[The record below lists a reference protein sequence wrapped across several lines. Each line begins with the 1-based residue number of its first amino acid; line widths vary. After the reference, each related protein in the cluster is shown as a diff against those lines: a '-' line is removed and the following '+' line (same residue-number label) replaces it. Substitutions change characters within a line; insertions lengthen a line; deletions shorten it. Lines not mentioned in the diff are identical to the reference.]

1 MAQIIDYNK
10 IKEAS
15 AKHPKL
21 KEINYTYG
29 TAGFRM
35 KAEYLESVIFRVGI
49 LAGLRSK
56 KLNSKVIGIMV
67 TASHN
72 PEADNGVKLVDP
84 NGEMLEQRWE
94 GYATQLANAQSEEDL
109 ITVIKSIVSQNE
121 IDESK
126 NAIVVYARDTRPSG
140 PKLIAALEDG
150 IKAINA
156 VGENLGIKTTPQ
168 LHYFTN
174 YLNCCE
180 KPAEGRYEELADKL
194 YYEKFANAFYKAVG
208 DNQRLSTVYI
218 DAANGVGAPKL
229 RELAEWIDKINDN
242 IFKVTI
248 INDDINARGKLNFQ
262 CGADYVKTGQNP
274 PLGLNLTCEHRAAS
288 LDGDADRIVFYYVEG
303 DGTFRLLDG
312 DKIAALS
319 AGFII
324 ELVKTAGLDIN
335 VGVVQTA
342 YANGSSTAYLEEELK
357 VPVSCVPT
365 GVKHLHHKAQEY
377 DVGVYFEANGHG
389 TILFSSEARTAE
401 QETAVKKLQALSEL
415 INQTVGDALSDLLFV
430 ESILM
435 NRQWSFQKWNSI
447 YTDMPNRLVK
457 VVVSNRHIFKT
468 TNAERTLV
476 EPKGLQEKIDKLV
489 AQYKNG
495 RSFVRPS
502 GTEDVVR
509 VYAEASTREDCDELA
524 FKVAGLVYDEAG
536 GTGGRPSEFFKIK
549 CIELVQQIVIKVSR
563 IISSKRQQLS
573 RLELA
578 FLIIGQINNLP
589 KRNLFVNNFH

>member
-1 MAQIIDYNK
+1 MAQTIDYNK

-15 AKHPKL
+15 VKYPKL

-35 KAEYLESVIFRVGI
+35 KADYLESVIFRVGI

-56 KLNSKVIGIMV
+56 KLNSKFIGIMV

-84 NGEMLEQRWE
+84 SGEMLEQRWE
-94 GYATQLANAQSEEDL
+94 AYATQLANAQSEEEL

-126 NAIVVYARDTRPSG
+126 NAAIVYARDTRPSG

-180 KPAEGRYEELADKL
+180 KPVEGNCEELADKL
-194 YYEKFANAFYKAVG
+194 YYEKFANAFHKAVG
-208 DNQRLSTVYI
+208 DNQRLSTINV

-229 RELAEWIDKINDN
+229 KELAEWIDKINDN

-248 INDDINARGKLNFQ
+248 INGDINTRGKLNFQ
-262 CGADYVKTGQNP
+262 CGADYVKSGQNP
-274 PLGLNLTCEHRAAS
+274 PLGLSLSCEQRAAS
-288 LDGDADRIVFYYVEG
+288 LDGDADRIVFYYVEE
-303 DGTFRLLDG
+303 DR
-312 DKIAALS
+312 IAALS

-342 YANGSSTAYLEEELK
+342 YANGSSTAYLEKEL
-357 VPVSCVPT
+357 
-365 GVKHLHHKAQEY
+365 
-377 DVGVYFEANGHG
+377 
-389 TILFSSEARTAE
+389 
-401 QETAVKKLQALSEL
+401 AVKKLQASAEL

-430 ESILM
+430 ESILI

-457 VVVSNRHIFKT
+457 VVVANRQIFKT

-476 EPKGLQEKIDKLV
+476 KPKGLQEKIDKLV
-489 AQYKNG
+489 AQYKN
-495 RSFVRPS
+495 
-502 GTEDVVR
+502 VR
-509 VYAEASTREDCDELA
+509 VYAEASTRVDCDELA

-536 GTGGRPSEFFKIK
+536 GCGGRPSEF
-549 CIELVQQIVIKVSR
+549 
-563 IISSKRQQLS
+563 
-573 RLELA
+573 
-578 FLIIGQINNLP
+578 
-589 KRNLFVNNFH
+589 

>member
-1 MAQIIDYNK
+1 MAQTIDYNK

-15 AKHPKL
+15 VKYPKL

-35 KAEYLESVIFRVGI
+35 KADYLESVIFRVGI

-56 KLNSKVIGIMV
+56 KLNSKFIGIMV

-84 NGEMLEQRWE
+84 SGEMLEQRWE
-94 GYATQLANAQSEEDL
+94 AYATQLANAQNEEEL

-121 IDESK
+121 INESK
-126 NAIVVYARDTRPSG
+126 NAVVVYARDTRPSG

-168 LHYFTN
+168 LHYYTN
-174 YLNCCE
+174 HLNCSE
-180 KPAEGRYEELADKL
+180 KPVEGNCEELADTL
-194 YYEKFANAFYKAVG
+194 YYEKFANAFHKAVG
-208 DNQRLSTVYI
+208 GNQRLSTINV

-229 RELAEWIDKINDN
+229 KELAEWIDKINDN
-242 IFKVTI
+242 IFKVAI
-248 INDDINARGKLNFQ
+248 INGDINTRGKLNFQ
-262 CGADYVKTGQNP
+262 CGADYVKSGQNP
-274 PLGLNLTCEHRAAS
+274 PLGLSLSCEQRAAS
-288 LDGDADRIVFYYVEG
+288 LDGDADH
-303 DGTFRLLDG
+303 GTFRLLDG

-324 ELVKTAGLDIN
+324 ELVKAAGLDIN

-342 YANGSSTAYLEEELK
+342 YANGSSTAYLEKELK

-389 TILFSSEARTAE
+389 TILFSSEAMNKIYSVQERTTE
-401 QETAVKKLQALSEL
+401 QEKAIKKLQAASEL

-430 ESILM
+430 ESILI

-457 VVVSNRHIFKT
+457 VVVSNRQIFKT

-489 AQYKNG
+489 AQYKN
-495 RSFVRPS
+495 
-502 GTEDVVR
+502 
-509 VYAEASTREDCDELA
+509 
-524 FKVAGLVYDEAG
+524 
-536 GTGGRPSEFFKIK
+536 
-549 CIELVQQIVIKVSR
+549 
-563 IISSKRQQLS
+563 
-573 RLELA
+573 
-578 FLIIGQINNLP
+578 
-589 KRNLFVNNFH
+589 

>member
-1 MAQIIDYNK
+1 MAQTIDYDK
-10 IKEAS
+10 IKKAS
-15 AKHPKL
+15 AKYPKL

-49 LAGLRSK
+49 LGGLRSK
-56 KLNSKVIGIMV
+56 KLNSKVIGIMI

-84 NGEMLEQRWE
+84 SGEMLEQQWE
-94 GYATQLANAQSEEDL
+94 GYATQLANAQSDDDL
-109 ITVIKSIVSQNE
+109 IAVIKSIVSENG

-126 NAIVVYARDTRPSG
+126 EASIVYARDTRPSG
-140 PKLIAALEDG
+140 PKLVAALEEG
-150 IKAINA
+150 IKAINV
-156 VGENLGIKTTPQ
+156 VGGNLGVKTTPQ
-168 LHYFTN
+168 LHYFTY
-174 YLNCCE
+174 YLNYCE
-180 KPAEGRYEELADKL
+180 KPTEGSYEELADKL
-194 YYEKFANAFYKAVG
+194 YYQKFAEAFHKAVG
-208 DNQRLSTVYI
+208 DNPCLSPITI

-229 RELAEWIDKINDN
+229 KELAEWIDKINN
-242 IFKVTI
+242 NVFEVEI
-248 INDDINARGKLNFQ
+248 INDDIKSQGKLNFN
-262 CGADYVKTGQNP
+262 CGADYVKSGQKIPTGA
-274 PLGLNLTCEHRAAS
+274 PLSVGDRAAS
-288 LDGDADRIVFYYVEG
+288 LDGDADRIVFYYLNDY

-312 DKIAALS
+312 DKIAALA

-342 YANGSSTAYLEEELK
+342 YANGSSRAYLEKELK
-357 VPVSCVPT
+357 VPVACVST

-389 TILFSSEARTAE
+389 TVLFK
-401 QETAVKKLQALSEL
+401 QEKAIKKLQALTEL

-430 ESILM
+430 EAILI
-435 NRQWSFQKWNSI
+435 NRQWTFHQWDSA
-447 YTDMPNRLVK
+447 YTDLPNRLVK
-457 VVVSNRHIFKT
+457 VVVENRQIFKT
-468 TNAERTLV
+468 TNAEQTLV

-489 AQYKNG
+489 AQYKDG

-509 VYAEASTREDCDELA
+509 VYAEASTRKDCDELA

-536 GTGGRPSEFFKIK
+536 GTGGRPS
-549 CIELVQQIVIKVSR
+549 
-563 IISSKRQQLS
+563 
-573 RLELA
+573 
-578 FLIIGQINNLP
+578 
-589 KRNLFVNNFH
+589 

>member
-229 RELAEWIDKINDN
+229 RELTEWINKINDN

-274 PLGLNLTCEHRAAS
+274 PLGLNLACEHRAAS
-288 LDGDADRIVFYYVEG
+288 LDGDADRIVFYYVEE

-401 QETAVKKLQALSEL
+401 QEKAVKKLQALSEL

-536 GTGGRPSEFFKIK
+536 GTGGRPSEF
-549 CIELVQQIVIKVSR
+549 L
-563 IISSKRQQLS
+563 
-573 RLELA
+573 
-578 FLIIGQINNLP
+578 
-589 KRNLFVNNFH
+589 

>member
-1 MAQIIDYNK
+1 MAQTIDCDK
-10 IKEAS
+10 IKELS
-15 AKHPKL
+15 AKYPKL

-49 LAGLRSK
+49 LAGLRSR
-56 KLNSKVIGIMV
+56 KLDSKFIGIMV

-84 NGEMLEQRWE
+84 SGEMLEQQWE
-94 GYATQLANAQSEEDL
+94 SYATQLANAQSDDEL
-109 ITVIKSIVSQNE
+109 INVIKSVISQNG

-126 NAIVVYARDTRPSG
+126 KASVVYARDTRPSG

-150 IKAINA
+150 IKAISA

-168 LHYFTN
+168 LHYFTY
-174 YLNCCE
+174 YLNYCE
-180 KPAEGRYEELADKL
+180 KPTEGSCDELADKV
-194 YYEKFANAFYKAVG
+194 YYEKFSKAFQKAVG
-208 DNQRLSTVYI
+208 DNQRLSDIYV

-229 RELAEWIDKINDN
+229 KDLAQWIDKLNDN

-248 INDDINARGKLNFQ
+248 INDDTDTRGKLNFQ
-262 CGADYVKTGQNP
+262 CGADYVKTGQKP
-274 PLGLNLTCEHRAAS
+274 PLALNLACEQRAAS
-288 LDGDADRIVFYYVEG
+288 LDGDADRIVFYYVDE

-324 ELVKTAGLDIN
+324 ELVKTACLDIS

-342 YANGSSTAYLEEELK
+342 YANGSSTAYLERELAF
-357 VPVSCVPT
+357 PVSCVPT

-389 TILFSSEARTAE
+389 TVLFSSKALDKINSDGSRTTE
-401 QETAVKKLQALSEL
+401 QEKAIKKLQALTEL
-415 INQTVGDALSDLLFV
+415 INQTVGDALSDLLLV
-430 ESILM
+430 ESILI
-435 NRQWSFQKWNSI
+435 NRQWTFKKWNSV
-447 YTDMPNRLVK
+447 YTDKPNRLVK
-457 VVVSNRHIFKT
+457 VVVADRQIFKT

-476 EPKGLQEKIDKLV
+476 EPNGLQEKIDKLV
-489 AQYKNG
+489 AQYKDG

-509 VYAEASTREDCDELA
+509 VYAEASTREDCDQLA

-536 GTGGRPSEFFKIK
+536 GTGGRPSEF
-549 CIELVQQIVIKVSR
+549 L
-563 IISSKRQQLS
+563 
-573 RLELA
+573 
-578 FLIIGQINNLP
+578 
-589 KRNLFVNNFH
+589 